1 MATVY
6 LDYNA
11 GAPLRPEVAAAIA
24 AAWAAPGNPSA
35 VHGPGRAA
43 RARVE
48 AARAEVAALV
58 GADPAGVIFTSGGTE
73 ANAALLAG
81 LAAPRLLLSAIEHP
95 SLAVAA
101 AARGG
106 EEIAVGPDGVIDLA
120 DLDRLLAA
128 DPRPAL
134 VSVML
139 ANNETGVIQPVAEAA
154 RLVHARGGWLHCDA
168 AQAAGRIAVGLDA
181 LAADFLT
188 LSAHK
193 MGGPP
198 GIGALVLAD
207 PSQQLA
213 SLLLGGGQES
223 GRRAGTEN
231 LPGIVGFGAA
241 SALVGDDLAPDGPTF
256 RVGALRDRL
265 EKLALAR
272 VPTARVIGA
281 DAPRLGNTACLAL
294 PGLAGATQVMAL
306 DLAGIAVSSGPAC
319 ASGRQRSSR
328 VLAAMGLPD
337 AVAGAAIRVSLG
349 WASTAED
356 VDRFVAAWGELAGRK
371 GFTVSAPQA
380 A

>member
-24 AAWAAPGNPSA
+24 AGWAAPGNPSA
-35 VHGPGRAA
+35 AHGPGRAA
-43 RARVE
+43 RARIE
-48 AARAEVAALV
+48 AARAEVAALA

-120 DLDRLLAA
+120 DLDRRLAA

-168 AQAAGRIAVGLDA
+168 AQAAGRIPLALDA

-207 PSQQLA
+207 PSRQLA

-241 SALVGDDLAPDGPTF
+241 SALVGDDLTPDGPTS

-265 EKLALAR
+265 EDLALAR
-272 VPTARVIGA
+272 VPAARVIGA
-281 DAPRLGNTACLAL
+281 GAPRLGNTACLAL

-337 AVAGAAIRVSLG
+337 TVAGSAIRVSLG
-349 WASTAED
+349 WASTDED